1 MNLRLAS
8 LTAGLLIASGAFLA
22 PSATSAQATAAT
34 CKDGTAS
41 TTTGRGACSGH
52 GGIDKSATKAAT
64 KAAKKAEKTAA
75 AATTAATRAAAAPVK
90 VAVAL
95 TCVDGTTSPGGRG
108 ACSGHGGVNRAATK
122 ANTSTVR
129 TEVKAAK
136 GAASTTAGTEV
147 TLTCADGSISHT
159 TGRGACSGHGG
170 VKAASTTSKTTGT
183 PLQVPATATPPMPT
197 PTPTPIPAPRTTNR
211 VATPRTAAAPVDR
224 GTPGD
229 GKVWV
234 NTSSKVYHCP
244 GTRFYGATKAGQY
257 MTEAEAKASGAR
269 PAYGKACS

>member
-8 LTAGLLIASGAFLA
+8 FTVRLLIATGALLT
-22 PSATSAQATAAT
+22 PSAATAQATAAT
-34 CKDGTAS
+34 CKDGTTSA
-41 TTTGRGACSGH
+41 TTGRGACSGH
-52 GGIDKSATKAAT
+52 GGVDKAAAKAAT
-64 KAAKKAEKTAA
+64 KAAKKAAKTAA
-75 AATTAATRAAAAPVK
+75 AAAAPATASTVPAPTK

-108 ACSGHGGVNRAATK
+108 ACSGHGGVNKGATK
-122 ANTSTVR
+122 ANTTAVR

-136 GAASTTAGTEV
+136 GGASTTAGAEV
-147 TLTCADGSISHT
+147 TLTCTDGSISHT

-183 PLQVPATATPPMPT
+183 PVQVPATATPPMPT
-197 PTPTPIPAPRTTNR
+197 PRAANTA
-211 VATPRTAAAPVDR
+211 ATSRASAAPVDR

-234 NTSSKVYHCP
+234 NTASKVYHCP
-244 GTRFYGATKAGQY
+244 GTKFYGATKAGQY

>member
-8 LTAGLLIASGAFLA
+8 FTAGLVIATGALLT
-22 PSATSAQATAAT
+22 PSTTSAQAAAAT
-34 CKDGTAS
+34 CKDGTTSA
-41 TTTGRGACSGH
+41 TTGRGACSGH
-52 GGIDKSATKAAT
+52 GGVDKTAADVAKKATKAEK
-64 KAAKKAEKTAA
+64 KAAKKAA
-75 AATTAATRAAAAPVK
+75 AATVTPTEAVAPAPAK

-95 TCVDGTTSPGGRG
+95 TCVDGTTSAGGRG
-108 ACSGHGGVNRAATK
+108 ACSGHGGVNKSASK
-122 ANTSTVR
+122 ANATTVR

-136 GAASTTAGTEV
+136 GAASKTEGAEV
-147 TLTCADGSISHT
+147 TLTCTDGSISHT

-170 VKAASTTSKTTGT
+170 VKAASATSKTTGT
-183 PLQVPATATPPMPT
+183 PVQVPATATPPT
-197 PTPTPIPAPRTTNR
+197 PTPRATNTP
-211 VATPRTAAAPVDR
+211 ATSRASTAPVDR

-244 GTRFYGATKAGQY
+244 GTKYYGATKTGQY